1 MSDPSISGA
10 TTMADLQ
17 QLIPG
22 ARRALFAAY
31 HIGGCQSCGFQDD
44 ETLAQVCERN
54 DKLPVDAVIA
64 QLEAAAEHDRA
75 IQIDPADLKARLD
88 AGADLKLLDIRS
100 REEFDAVRIDGS
112 EILTTESQQEAF
124 GKWPPETEVVIIDH
138 SGDRSL
144 DAASFF
150 IGHGLKQTKALA
162 GGIDAY
168 AQVADPPLP
177 RYKIELDTGKS

>member
-1 MSDPSISGA
+1 MSESLISGE
-10 TTMADLQ
+10 TTMGELQ
-17 QLIPG
+17 RLIPG

-54 DKLPVDAVIA
+54 ENLPVDTVVAH
-64 QLEAAAEHDRA
+64 LEAAAEHDRA
-75 IQIDPADLKARLD
+75 LQIEPSALKAKLD
-88 AGADLKLLDIRS
+88 AGAEIKLLDIRS
-100 REEFDAVRIDGS
+100 REEFDAVKIEGS
-112 EILTTESQQEAF
+112 AILTTETQQEAF
-124 GKWPPETEVVIIDH
+124 GKWDPATEVVIIDH

-150 IGHGLKQTKALA
+150 VGHGLKQTKALA

-177 RYKIELDTGKS
+177 RYKIELEAS